1 MGILSSGLSYALRI
15 FKGRKLRS
23 DRPFR
28 QANNPPHTDVSDKKI
43 AAIAALCFQRD
54 FAVSTMGILVK
65 SHTGLYRLEF
75 VFFEGIAA
83 SNKRAGT
90 RGSARFSFA
99 VKTLRH
105 RRVSPL
111 QVQSRIGWRP
121 RAAL

>member
-1 MGILSSGLSYALRI
+1 MKGRPELRASYALRI

-28 QANNPPHTDVSDKKI
+28 PHTDVSDKTI

-54 FAVSTMGILVK
+54 SGVSMMGILVK
-65 SHTGLYRLEF
+65 SRTRLRRPEF

-90 RGSARFSFA
+90 RGPARFSFA
-99 VKTLRH
+99 VKTFRH
-105 RRVSPL
+105 RKVCPL
-111 QVQSRIGWRP
+111 QVHSRIGWRP